1 MFHFK
6 AFYAYQFFGVLKVQK
21 TVKHKPLILNKFF
34 PYRFSILQQA
44 ISENIAS
51 VYTGEFDLS
60 RHEWR
65 ILAILGEQSGLSAKQ
80 ITLLTSLEKMQISRA
95 INSMRSNELIKETVN
110 IKDKRFTQL
119 YLTDKGQKIYQ
130 ILVPRVLNKEKE
142 LLTAL
147 SKDEQKKLN
156 QLLDKLHQKATL
168 LLE

>member
-1 MFHFK
+1 M
-6 AFYAYQFFGVLKVQK
+6 QK